1 MENDNL
7 GGEKALLEERRKK
20 LDQLRDKG
28 SAYGN
33 TFKPQNSAKKL
44 HEEYGQFSKE
54 ALVKKDI
61 KNISIAGRIVLKRVM
76 GKASFATLR
85 DSSGDI
91 QIYVTK
97 NNVDE
102 SVYEDFKT
110 WDLGD
115 IVGISGTLFRTQK
128 DELTIDV
135 WDLEM
140 ITKSLRPMPEKFKG
154 LTDIEARY
162 RQRYLDLMTNTSTK
176 EVFIKRTKIIDSMRK
191 IMNKVGYL
199 EVETPMM
206 HPLAGGAVARPFVTQ
221 HNALGQDLYLRI
233 APELYLKRLLVGGFD
248 KVFEI
253 NRSFRNEGLST
264 KHNPEFTMM
273 EWYEAYASMQDQMNL
288 TKEIILNAASA
299 AGCKSKIT
307 WDGEEINLDNFNQST
322 LTDLVLEHNK
332 DLSKDDIANKKV
344 LSNFLKDKKIKI
356 EKNWEVGRMLLEV
369 FEETV
374 ESRLIDPTFVTEY
387 PVEVSP
393 LSRRNQDNPDFADR
407 FELFIG
413 GKEFAN
419 GFCELNDP
427 DDQASRFEKQVEAK
441 DSGDKEAMDY
451 DHDYITALEHGMPPA
466 VGVGMGVDRLVML
479 LTNQS
484 SIRDV
489 LLFPQLKS
497 NE

>member
-1 MENDNL
+1 MEKDNL
-7 GGEKALLEERRKK
+7 SGEKALIEERRKK

-33 TFKPQNSAKKL
+33 SFKPQNNSNDIFK
-44 HEEYGQFSKE
+44 EYGEFSKDE
-54 ALVKKDI
+54 LAEKDI

-76 GKASFATLR
+76 GNASFATLR

-97 NNVDE
+97 NNVEE

-115 IVGISGTLFRTQK
+115 IVGVSGSLFRTK
-128 DELTIDV
+128 TDELTIDV

-162 RQRYLDLMTNTSTK
+162 RQRYLDLMTNTATK

-191 IMNKVGYL
+191 KMNEVGYL

-233 APELYLKRLLVGGFD
+233 APELYLKRLLVGGFE

-273 EWYEAYASMQDQMNL
+273 EWYQAYASMQDQMDL
-288 TKEIILNAASA
+288 TRDIILNAASA
-299 AGCKSKIT
+299 ASCESIIK
-307 WDGEEINLDNFNQST
+307 WDDVDINLDNFTQST
-322 LTDLVLEHNK
+322 LTSLVLDHNK
-332 DLSKDDIANKKV
+332 ELSEDDLIDKHKLSDFLKNKKV
-344 LSNFLKDKKIKI
+344 KV
-356 EKNWEVGRMLLEV
+356 EKNWGVGRMILEI

-374 ESRLIDPTFVTEY
+374 ESKLIDPTFVTEY

-393 LSRRNQDNPDFADR
+393 LSRRSEENPDFADR

-427 DDQASRFEKQVEAK
+427 DDQASRFEDQVAAK

-466 VGVGMGVDRLVML
+466 VGVGLGVDRLVML

-497 NE
+497 

>member
-1 MENDNL
+1 MDKDNL
-7 GGEKALLEERRKK
+7 SGEKALIEERRKK
-20 LDQLRDKG
+20 LEQLRDKG
-28 SAYGN
+28 NAYGN
-33 TFKPQNSAKKL
+33 SFKPENNAKDL
-44 HEEYGQFSKE
+44 HEKYGEFSKE
-54 ALVKKDI
+54 ELVEKKIKDI
-61 KNISIAGRIVLKRVM
+61 SVAGRIVLKRVM
-76 GKASFATLR
+76 GNASFATLR

-97 NNVDE
+97 NNVEE

-115 IVGISGTLFRTQK
+115 IVGVSGTIFRTK
-128 DELTIDV
+128 TDELTIDV

-162 RQRYLDLMTNTSTK
+162 RQRYLDLMTNTDTK
-176 EVFIKRTKIIDSMRK
+176 EIFIKRTKIIDSMRTK
-191 IMNKVGYL
+191 MNERGYL

-206 HPLAGGAVARPFVTQ
+206 HPLAGGAVARPFITQ

-233 APELYLKRLLVGGFD
+233 APELYLKRLLVGGFE

-273 EWYEAYASMQDQMNL
+273 EWYEAYASMQDQMDL
-288 TKEIILNAASA
+288 TKDIILSA
-299 AGCKSKIT
+299 AKAAECDSKIE
-307 WDGEEINLDNFNQST
+307 WGDSKINLSNFKQAT
-322 LTDLVLEHNK
+322 LSELVIEHNK
-332 DLSKDDIANKKV
+332 DISREDLDNKKK
-344 LSNFLKDKKIKI
+344 LEEFLKNKKIKI
-356 EKNWEVGRMLLEV
+356 EKNWGTGRMILEV

-374 ESRLIDPTFVTEY
+374 EDKLIDPTFVTEY

-393 LSRRNQDNPDFADR
+393 LSRRNTENPDYADR

-427 DDQASRFEKQVEAK
+427 DDQASRFEDQVAAK

-497 NE
+497 

>member
-1 MENDNL
+1 MDKDNL
-7 GGEKALLEERRKK
+7 SGEKALIEERRKK
-20 LDQLRDKG
+20 LEQLRDKG
-28 SAYGN
+28 DAYGN
-33 TFKPQNSAKKL
+33 SFKPKNNAKDL
-44 HEEYGQFSKE
+44 HDEYGKYSKE
-54 ALVKKDI
+54 ELVDKKVKD
-61 KNISIAGRIVLKRVM
+61 ISIAGRIVLKRVM
-76 GKASFATLR
+76 GNASFATVR

-97 NNVDE
+97 NNVEE

-115 IVGISGTLFRTQK
+115 IVGISGSMFRTK
-128 DELTIDV
+128 TDELTIDA

-162 RQRYLDLMTNTSTK
+162 RQRYLDLMTNNDTK
-176 EVFIKRTKIIDSMRK
+176 EIFIKRTKIIDSMRK
-191 IMNKVGYL
+191 KMNDCGYL

-206 HPLAGGAVARPFVTQ
+206 HPLAGGAVARPFITQ

-233 APELYLKRLLVGGFD
+233 APELYLKRLLVGGFER
-248 KVFEI
+248 VFEI

-273 EWYEAYASMQDQMNL
+273 EWYQAYASMQEQMDL
-288 TKEIILNAASA
+288 TRDIILSA
-299 AGCKSKIT
+299 AAAAECDTKIVWGDT
-307 WDGEEINLDNFNQST
+307 KINLDNFKQST
-322 LTDLVLEHNK
+322 LSDLVLEHNK
-332 DLSKDDIANKKV
+332 DLIKEDLNNKGKLEQFLKKKKV
-344 LSNFLKDKKIKI
+344 KI
-356 EKNWEVGRMLLEV
+356 EKNWGIGRMLLEA

-374 ESRLIDPTFVTEY
+374 EENLIDPTFVTEY

-393 LSRRNQDNPDFADR
+393 LSRRNEENPDYADR

-427 DDQASRFEKQVEAK
+427 DDQASRFEDQVAAK

-497 NE
+497 

>member
-1 MENDNL
+1 MDKDNL
-7 GGEKALLEERRKK
+7 GGEKAIIEERRKK
-20 LDQLRDKG
+20 LEQLRDKG

-33 TFKPQNSAKKL
+33 SFKPKNNAKSLIEK
-44 HEEYGQFSKE
+44 YGDISKE
-54 ALVKKDI
+54 DLAEKNI

-76 GKASFATLR
+76 GNASFATLR

-115 IVGISGTLFRTQK
+115 IVGVSGSLFRTK
-128 DELTIDV
+128 TDELTIDV

-162 RQRYLDLMTNTSTK
+162 RQRYLDLMTNNSTK
-176 EVFIKRTKIIDSMRK
+176 EVFIKRTKIIDSIRRK
-191 IMNKVGYL
+191 MNEIGYL

-233 APELYLKRLLVGGFD
+233 APELYLKRLLVGGFE

-273 EWYEAYASMQDQMNL
+273 EWYEAYASMQEQMDL
-288 TKEIILNAASA
+288 TREIILNAAEA
-299 AGCKSKIT
+299 ASCSDVIE
-307 WDGEEINLDNFNQST
+307 WDGISINLKKFNQLT
-322 LTDLVLEHNK
+322 LTELVLSHNK
-332 DLSKDDIANKKV
+332 DLTESDTSDEKKLANF
-344 LSNFLKDKKIKI
+344 LSNKKIKV
-356 EKNWEVGRMLLEV
+356 EKNWGAGRMLLEI

-374 ESRLIDPTFVTEY
+374 ESELINPTFVTEY

-393 LSRRNQDNPDFADR
+393 LSRRNEEKPDFADR

-427 DDQASRFEKQVEAK
+427 DDQASRFEDQVAAK

-451 DHDYITALEHGMPPA
+451 DQDYITALEHGMPPA
-466 VGVGMGVDRLVML
+466 VGVGLGIDRLVML

-497 NE
+497 

>member
-1 MENDNL
+1 MDNDNL
-7 GGEKALLEERRKK
+7 GGEKAIIEERRRK
-20 LDQLRDKG
+20 LEQLRDKG
-28 SAYGN
+28 EAYGN
-33 TFKPQNSAKKL
+33 SFKPKNNAKNL
-44 HEEYGQFSKE
+44 HEEYGGFSKDE
-54 ALVKKDI
+54 LSEKNIKD
-61 KNISIAGRIVLKRVM
+61 ISIAGRIILKRVM
-76 GKASFATLR
+76 GNASFATLR
-85 DSSGDI
+85 DSTGDI

-97 NNVDE
+97 NNVEE

-115 IVGISGTLFRTQK
+115 IVGVSGSLFRTK
-128 DELTIDV
+128 TDELTIDV

-154 LTDIEARY
+154 LTDVEARY
-162 RQRYLDLMTNTSTK
+162 RQRYLDLMTNNATK

-191 IMNKVGYL
+191 IMNESGYL

-233 APELYLKRLLVGGFD
+233 APELYLKRLLVGGFE

-273 EWYEAYASMQDQMNL
+273 EWYQAYASMEDQMNL
-288 TKEIILNAASA
+288 TQEIITNAAIA
-299 AGCKSKIT
+299 ANC
-307 WDGEEINLDNFNQST
+307 GETIEWGDQKINLKNFNQFT
-322 LTDLVLEHNK
+322 LSDLVVNHNK
-332 DLSKDDIANKKV
+332 ELSKADLNDKDKLV
-344 LSNFLKDKKIKI
+344 EFLKSKKIKI
-356 EKNWEVGRMLLEV
+356 EKNWGKGRMLLEI

-374 ESRLIDPTFVTEY
+374 ENNLIDPSFVTEY

-393 LSRRNQDNPDFADR
+393 LSRRNEENPDFADR

-427 DDQASRFEKQVEAK
+427 DDQASRFEDQVAAK
-441 DSGDKEAMDY
+441 ESGDNEAMDY
-451 DHDYITALEHGMPPA
+451 DKDYITALEHGMPPA
-466 VGVGMGVDRLVML
+466 VGVGLGVDRLVML

-497 NE
+497 

>member
-1 MENDNL
+1 MDNENL
-7 GGEKALLEERRKK
+7 GGEKAILEERRKK

-33 TFKPQNSAKKL
+33 SFKPQNKAQKL
-44 HEEYGQFSKE
+44 HDEYGSFSKE
-54 ALVKKDI
+54 ELVEKDI
-61 KNISIAGRIVLKRVM
+61 KNISIAGRIILKRVM

-102 SVYEDFKT
+102 DVYEDFKT

-191 IMNKVGYL
+191 IMNEVGYL

-233 APELYLKRLLVGGFD
+233 APELYLKRLLVGGFER
-248 KVFEI
+248 VFEI

-273 EWYEAYASMQDQMNL
+273 EWYQAYASMQDQMDL
-288 TKEIILNAASA
+288 TRDIILNAAKAINCESNI
-299 AGCKSKIT
+299 K
-307 WDGEEINLDNFNQST
+307 WDDIEINLDNFTQST
-322 LTDLVLEHNK
+322 LTNLVLDHNK
-332 DLSKDDIANKKV
+332 DLSVDDLNDSKKLEEV
-344 LSNFLKDKKIKI
+344 LKKHNIKI
-356 EKNWEVGRMLLEV
+356 EKRWGSGRMLLEI

-374 ESRLIDPTFVTEY
+374 ESNLIDPTFVTEY

-393 LSRRNQDNPDFADR
+393 LSRRNEEKPEFADR

-427 DDQASRFEKQVEAK
+427 DDQASRFVDQVAAK

-451 DHDYITALEHGMPPA
+451 DQDYITALEHGMPPA

-497 NE
+497 

>member
-1 MENDNL
+1 MDNDNL
-7 GGEKALLEERRKK
+7 GGEKAIIEERRRK
-20 LDQLRDKG
+20 LEQLRDKG
-28 SAYGN
+28 EAYGN
-33 TFKPQNSAKKL
+33 SFKPKNNAKNL
-44 HEEYGQFSKE
+44 HEEYGGFSKDE
-54 ALVKKDI
+54 LSEKNIKD
-61 KNISIAGRIVLKRVM
+61 ISIAGRIILKRVM
-76 GKASFATLR
+76 GNASFATLR
-85 DSSGDI
+85 DSTGDI

-97 NNVDE
+97 NNVEE

-115 IVGISGTLFRTQK
+115 IVGVSGSLFRTK
-128 DELTIDV
+128 TDELTIDV

-154 LTDIEARY
+154 LTDVEARY
-162 RQRYLDLMTNTSTK
+162 RQRYLDLMTNNATK

-191 IMNKVGYL
+191 IMNESGYL

-233 APELYLKRLLVGGFD
+233 APELYLKRLLVGGFE

-273 EWYEAYASMQDQMNL
+273 EWYQAYASMEDQMNL
-288 TKEIILNAASA
+288 TQEIITNAAIA
-299 AGCKSKIT
+299 ANCGEKIE
-307 WDGEEINLDNFNQST
+307 WGDQKINLKNFNQFT
-322 LTDLVLEHNK
+322 LSDLVVNHNK
-332 DLSKDDIANKKV
+332 ELSKADLNDKDKLAE
-344 LSNFLKDKKIKI
+344 FLKSKKIKV
-356 EKNWEVGRMLLEV
+356 EKNWGKGRMLLEI

-374 ESRLIDPTFVTEY
+374 ENNLIDPSFVTEY

-393 LSRRNQDNPDFADR
+393 LSRRNEENPDFADR

-427 DDQASRFEKQVEAK
+427 DDQASRFEDQVAAK
-441 DSGDKEAMDY
+441 ESGDNEAMDY
-451 DHDYITALEHGMPPA
+451 DKDYITALEHGMPPA
-466 VGVGMGVDRLVML
+466 VGVGLGVDRLVML

-497 NE
+497 

>member
-1 MENDNL
+1 MDKDNL
-7 GGEKALLEERRKK
+7 SGEKALIEERRKK

-33 TFKPQNSAKKL
+33 SFKPQNNSNDIFK
-44 HEEYGQFSKE
+44 EYGEFSKDE
-54 ALVKKDI
+54 LAEKDI

-76 GKASFATLR
+76 GNASFATLR

-97 NNVDE
+97 NNVE
-102 SVYEDFKT
+102 QSVYEDFKT

-115 IVGISGTLFRTQK
+115 IVGVSGSLFRTK
-128 DELTIDV
+128 TDELTIDV

-162 RQRYLDLMTNTSTK
+162 RQRYLDLMTNTATK

-191 IMNKVGYL
+191 KMNEVGYL

-233 APELYLKRLLVGGFD
+233 APELYLKRLLVGGFE

-273 EWYEAYASMQDQMNL
+273 EWYQAYASMQDQMDL
-288 TKEIILNAASA
+288 TRDIILNAASA
-299 AGCKSKIT
+299 ASCESIIK
-307 WDGEEINLDNFNQST
+307 WDDVDINLDNFTQST
-322 LTDLVLEHNK
+322 LTSLVLDHNK
-332 DLSKDDIANKKV
+332 ELSEDDLTDKHKLSDFLKNKKV
-344 LSNFLKDKKIKI
+344 KV
-356 EKNWEVGRMLLEV
+356 EKNWGVGRMVLEI

-374 ESRLIDPTFVTEY
+374 ESKLIDPTFVTEY

-393 LSRRNQDNPDFADR
+393 LSRRSEENPDFADR

-427 DDQASRFEKQVEAK
+427 DDQASRFEDQVAAK

-466 VGVGMGVDRLVML
+466 VGVGLGVDRLVML

-497 NE
+497 

>member
-1 MENDNL
+1 MDKDNL
-7 GGEKALLEERRKK
+7 SGEKALIEERRKK

-33 TFKPQNSAKKL
+33 SFKPQNNSNDIFK
-44 HEEYGQFSKE
+44 EYGEFSKDE
-54 ALVKKDI
+54 LAEKDI

-76 GKASFATLR
+76 GNASFATLR

-97 NNVDE
+97 NNVE
-102 SVYEDFKT
+102 QSVYEDFKT

-115 IVGISGTLFRTQK
+115 IVGVSGSLFRTK
-128 DELTIDV
+128 TDELTIDV

-162 RQRYLDLMTNTSTK
+162 RQRYLDLMTNTATK

-191 IMNKVGYL
+191 KMNEVGYL

-221 HNALGQDLYLRI
+221 HNALGQDLFLRI
-233 APELYLKRLLVGGFD
+233 APELYLKRLLVGGFE

-273 EWYEAYASMQDQMNL
+273 EWYQAYASMQDQMDL
-288 TKEIILNAASA
+288 TRDIILNAASA
-299 AGCKSKIT
+299 ASCESIIK
-307 WDGEEINLDNFNQST
+307 WDDVDINLDNFTQST
-322 LTDLVLEHNK
+322 LTSLVLDHNK
-332 DLSKDDIANKKV
+332 DLVEDDLTDKDKLSDFLKNKKV
-344 LSNFLKDKKIKI
+344 KV
-356 EKNWEVGRMLLEV
+356 EKNWGVGRMILEI

-374 ESRLIDPTFVTEY
+374 ESKLIDPTFVTEY

-393 LSRRNQDNPDFADR
+393 LSRRSEENPDFADR

-427 DDQASRFEKQVEAK
+427 DDQASRFEDQVAAK

-466 VGVGMGVDRLVML
+466 VGVGLGVDRLVML

-497 NE
+497 

>member
-1 MENDNL
+1 MDKDNL
-7 GGEKALLEERRKK
+7 SGEKALIEERRKK
-20 LDQLRDKG
+20 LDQLRDRG

-33 TFKPQNSAKKL
+33 SFKPNNKAQKL
-44 HEEYGQFSKE
+44 HDEFGSFSKE
-54 ALVKKDI
+54 ELAEKDI

-102 SVYEDFKT
+102 DVYEDFKT

-115 IVGISGTLFRTQK
+115 IVGISGKLFRTQK

-162 RQRYLDLMTNTSTK
+162 RQRYLDLMTNSSTK

-191 IMNKVGYL
+191 IMNKSGYL

-233 APELYLKRLLVGGFD
+233 APELYLKRLLVGGFER
-248 KVFEI
+248 VFEI

-273 EWYEAYASMQDQMNL
+273 EWYQAYASMQDQMDL
-288 TKEIILNAASA
+288 TRDIILNAAEA
-299 AGCKSKIT
+299 INCESKIS
-307 WDGEEINLDNFNQST
+307 WDGIEINLGNFTQST
-322 LTDLVLEHNK
+322 LTNLVLEHNK
-332 DLSKDDIANKKV
+332 DLSADDLNNSKK
-344 LSNFLKDKKIKI
+344 LD
-356 EKNWEVGRMLLEV
+356 
-369 FEETV
+369 
-374 ESRLIDPTFVTEY
+374 
-387 PVEVSP
+387 
-393 LSRRNQDNPDFADR
+393 
-407 FELFIG
+407 
-413 GKEFAN
+413 
-419 GFCELNDP
+419 
-427 DDQASRFEKQVEAK
+427 
-441 DSGDKEAMDY
+441 
-451 DHDYITALEHGMPPA
+451 
-466 VGVGMGVDRLVML
+466 
-479 LTNQS
+479 
-484 SIRDV
+484 
-489 LLFPQLKS
+489 
-497 NE
+497 

>member
-1 MENDNL
+1 MDKDNI
-7 GGEKALLEERRKK
+7 GGEKAILEERRKK

-33 TFKPQNSAKKL
+33 TFKPKNNSKEL
-44 HEEYGQFSKE
+44 QDEYGKFNKVE
-54 ALVKKDI
+54 LLEKDI
-61 KNISIAGRIVLKRVM
+61 KNISIAGRIILKRVM
-76 GKASFATLR
+76 GKASFATIR
-85 DSSGDI
+85 DSFGDI

-97 NNVDE
+97 NNVDDE
-102 SVYEDFKT
+102 VYEDFKT

-115 IVGISGTLFRTQK
+115 IVGVSGTLFRTQR
-128 DELTIDV
+128 DELTIDA
-135 WDLEM
+135 WDIEM

-162 RQRYLDLMTNTSTK
+162 RQRYLDLMTNTSSK

-206 HPLAGGAVARPFVTQ
+206 HPLAGGAVARPFVTK

-273 EWYEAYASMQDQMNL
+273 EWYEAYASMPDQMNL

-307 WDGEEINLDNFNQST
+307 WDENEINLDNFNQST

-332 DLSKDDIANKKV
+332 DLSKDVIANKEV
-344 LSNFLKDKKIKI
+344 LSHFLKDKKIKI
-356 EKNWEVGRMLLEV
+356 KKNWDVGRMLLEV

>member
-1 MENDNL
+1 MDKDNI
-7 GGEKALLEERRKK
+7 GGEKAILEERRKK

-33 TFKPQNSAKKL
+33 TFKPKNNSKEL
-44 HEEYGQFSKE
+44 QDEYGKFNKVE
-54 ALVKKDI
+54 LLEKDI

-85 DSSGDI
+85 DASGDI

-97 NNVDE
+97 NNVDD

-162 RQRYLDLMTNTSTK
+162 RQRYLDLMTNTSSK

-273 EWYEAYASMQDQMNL
+273 EWYETYASMQDQMNL

-307 WDGEEINLDNFNQST
+307 WDENEINLDNFNQST

-332 DLSKDDIANKKV
+332 DLSKDVIANKEV
-344 LSNFLKDKKIKI
+344 LSHFLKDKKIKI
-356 EKNWEVGRMLLEV
+356 KKNWDVGRMLLEV

-374 ESRLIDPTFVTEY
+374 ESKLIDPTFVTEY

-497 NE
+497 ND

>member
-1 MENDNL
+1 MDNENL
-7 GGEKALLEERRKK
+7 GGEKAILEERRKK

-33 TFKPQNSAKKL
+33 SFKPENSSKNL
-44 HEEYGQFSKE
+44 HEKYGKFSKE
-54 ALVKKDI
+54 DLAKKDI

-97 NNVDE
+97 NNVDDD
-102 SVYEDFKT
+102 VYEDFKT

-115 IVGISGTLFRTQK
+115 IVGVSGTLFRTQK
-128 DELTIDV
+128 DELTIDA
-135 WDLEM
+135 WDIEM

-162 RQRYLDLMTNTSTK
+162 RQRYLDLMTNSATK
-176 EVFIKRTKIIDSMRK
+176 DVFIKRTKIIDSMRK
-191 IMNKVGYL
+191 KMNKVGYL

-233 APELYLKRLLVGGFD
+233 APELYLKRLLVGGFE

-273 EWYEAYASMQDQMNL
+273 EWYQAYATMQDQMDL
-288 TKEIILNAASA
+288 TRDIILNAAEA
-299 AGCKSKIT
+299 AECPSKLK
-307 WDGEEINLDNFNQST
+307 WDDIEINLNNFSQSS
-322 LTDLVLEHNK
+322 LSNLVLEHND
-332 DLSKDDIANKKV
+332 DLSEDDLTDSDKLKA
-344 LSNFLKDKKIKI
+344 FLKSKNIRI
-356 EKNWEVGRMLLEV
+356 ENSWGEGRMLLEV

-374 ESRLIDPTFVTEY
+374 ESKLIDPTFVTEY

-393 LSRRNQDNPDFADR
+393 LSRRNEEKPEFADR

-427 DDQASRFEKQVEAK
+427 DDQASRFEDQVAAK
-441 DSGDKEAMDY
+441 NSGDKEAMDY

-497 NE
+497 

>member
-1 MENDNL
+1 MEKDNL
-7 GGEKALLEERRKK
+7 SGEKALIEERRKK

-33 TFKPQNSAKKL
+33 SFKPQNNSNDIFK
-44 HEEYGQFSKE
+44 EYGEFSKDE
-54 ALVKKDI
+54 LAEKDI

-76 GKASFATLR
+76 GNASFATLR

-97 NNVDE
+97 NNVEE

-115 IVGISGTLFRTQK
+115 IVGVSGSLFRTK
-128 DELTIDV
+128 TDELTIDV

-162 RQRYLDLMTNTSTK
+162 RQRYLDLMTNTATK

-191 IMNKVGYL
+191 KMNEVGYL

-233 APELYLKRLLVGGFD
+233 APELYLKRLLVGGFE

-273 EWYEAYASMQDQMNL
+273 EWYQAYASMQDQMDL
-288 TKEIILNAASA
+288 TRDIILNAASA
-299 AGCKSKIT
+299 ASCESIIK
-307 WDGEEINLDNFNQST
+307 WDDVDINLNNFTQST
-322 LTDLVLEHNK
+322 LTSLVLDHNK
-332 DLSKDDIANKKV
+332 ELSEDDLIDKHKLSDFLKNKKV
-344 LSNFLKDKKIKI
+344 KV
-356 EKNWEVGRMLLEV
+356 EKNWGVGRMILEI

-374 ESRLIDPTFVTEY
+374 ESKLIDPTFVTEY

-393 LSRRNQDNPDFADR
+393 LSRRSEENPDFADR

-427 DDQASRFEKQVEAK
+427 DDQASRFEDQVAAK

-466 VGVGMGVDRLVML
+466 VGVGLGVDRLVML

-497 NE
+497 

>member
-1 MENDNL
+1 MDNENL
-7 GGEKALLEERRKK
+7 GGEKAILEERRKK

-33 TFKPQNSAKKL
+33 SFKPQNKAQKL
-44 HEEYGQFSKE
+44 HDEYGSFSKE
-54 ALVKKDI
+54 ELVEKDI
-61 KNISIAGRIVLKRVM
+61 KNISIAGRIILKRVM

-102 SVYEDFKT
+102 DVYEDFKT

-115 IVGISGTLFRTQK
+115 IVGISGALFRTQK

-307 WDGEEINLDNFNQST
+307 WDDEEINLDNFHQFT
-322 LTDLVLEHNK
+322 LTELVLEHNR
-332 DLSKDDIANKKV
+332 DLSKDDIANKEV
-344 LSNFLKDKKIKI
+344 LLNFLKDKKIKI
-356 EKNWEVGRMLLEV
+356 EKNWDVGRMLLEV

-374 ESRLIDPTFVTEY
+374 ESKLIDPTFVTEY

-419 GFCELNDP
+419 GFCQLTDP

>member
-1 MENDNL
+1 MDNDNL
-7 GGEKALLEERRKK
+7 GGEKAIIEERRKK
-20 LDQLRDKG
+20 LEQLRDKG
-28 SAYGN
+28 EAYGN
-33 TFKPQNSAKKL
+33 SFKPKNNAKNL
-44 HEEYGQFSKE
+44 HEEYGGFSKDE
-54 ALVKKDI
+54 LSEKNIKD
-61 KNISIAGRIVLKRVM
+61 ISIAGRIILKRVM
-76 GKASFATLR
+76 GNASFATLR
-85 DSSGDI
+85 DSTGDI

-97 NNVDE
+97 NNVEE

-115 IVGISGTLFRTQK
+115 IVGVSGSLFRTK
-128 DELTIDV
+128 TDELTIDV

-154 LTDIEARY
+154 LTDVEARY
-162 RQRYLDLMTNTSTK
+162 RQRYLDLMTNNATK

-191 IMNKVGYL
+191 IMNESGYL

-233 APELYLKRLLVGGFD
+233 APELYLKRLLVGGFE

-273 EWYEAYASMQDQMNL
+273 EWYQAYASMEDQMNL
-288 TKEIILNAASA
+288 TQEIITNAAVA
-299 AGCKSKIT
+299 ANCDETIEWGDQK
-307 WDGEEINLDNFNQST
+307 INLKNFNQFT
-322 LTDLVLEHNK
+322 LSDLVVNHNK
-332 DLSKDDIANKKV
+332 ELSKSDLNDKDKLV
-344 LSNFLKDKKIKI
+344 EFLKSKKIKI
-356 EKNWEVGRMLLEV
+356 EKSWGKGRMLLEI

-374 ESRLIDPTFVTEY
+374 ENNLIDPSFVTEY

-393 LSRRNQDNPDFADR
+393 LSRRNEENPDFADR

-427 DDQASRFEKQVEAK
+427 DDQASRFEDQVAAK
-441 DSGDKEAMDY
+441 ESGDNEAMDY
-451 DHDYITALEHGMPPA
+451 DKDYITALEHGMPPA
-466 VGVGMGVDRLVML
+466 VGVGLGVDRLVML

-497 NE
+497 

>member
-1 MENDNL
+1 MDNENIS
-7 GGEKALLEERRKK
+7 GEKALIEERRKK
-20 LDQLRDKG
+20 LKQLRDRG

-33 TFKPQNSAKKL
+33 SFKPQNNAFKL
-44 HEEYGQFSKE
+44 QEEYGNFSKE
-54 ALVKKDI
+54 VLAEKDVKD
-61 KNISIAGRIVLKRVM
+61 ISIAGRIVLKRVM
-76 GKASFATLR
+76 GNASFATLR
-85 DSSGDI
+85 DASGDI

-102 SVYEDFKT
+102 TVYEDFKT

-115 IVGISGTLFRTQK
+115 IVGVSGSLFKTK
-128 DELTIDV
+128 TDELTIDV

-162 RQRYLDLMTNTSTK
+162 RQRYLDLMTNNETK
-176 EVFIKRTKIIDSMRK
+176 NVFIKRTRIIDSLRK
-191 IMNKVGYL
+191 KMNECNYL

-206 HPLAGGAVARPFVTQ
+206 HPLAGGAVARPFITQ

-233 APELYLKRLLVGGFD
+233 APELYLKRLLVGGFER
-248 KVFEI
+248 VFEI

-273 EWYEAYASMQDQMNL
+273 EWYQAYASMQDQMDL
-288 TKEIILNAASA
+288 TKDIILRAASA
-299 AGCKSKIT
+299 AGCGSNIEWGDLK
-307 WDGEEINLDNFNQST
+307 INLDNFKQST
-322 LTDLVLEHNK
+322 LSDLVIEFNK
-332 DLSKDDIANKKV
+332 SLTKDDLSNKQKLQDILNDKKV
-344 LSNFLKDKKIKI
+344 KI
-356 EKNWEVGRMLLEV
+356 EKSWGTGRMLLEV

-374 ESRLIDPTFVTEY
+374 ESKLIDPTFVTQY

-393 LSRRNQDNPDFADR
+393 LSRRSESNPDYADR

-427 DDQASRFEKQVEAK
+427 DDQASRFEDQVVAK

-497 NE
+497 

>member
-1 MENDNL
+1 MEKDNL
-7 GGEKALLEERRKK
+7 SGEKALIEERRKK

-33 TFKPQNSAKKL
+33 SFKPQNNSNDIFK
-44 HEEYGQFSKE
+44 EYGEFSKDE
-54 ALVKKDI
+54 LAEKDI

-76 GKASFATLR
+76 GNASFATLR

-97 NNVDE
+97 NNVEE

-115 IVGISGTLFRTQK
+115 IVGVSGSLFRTK
-128 DELTIDV
+128 TDELTIDV

-162 RQRYLDLMTNTSTK
+162 RQRYLDLMTNTATK
-176 EVFIKRTKIIDSMRK
+176 EVFIKRTKIIDAMRK
-191 IMNKVGYL
+191 KMNEVGYL

-233 APELYLKRLLVGGFD
+233 APELYLKRLLVGGFE

-273 EWYEAYASMQDQMNL
+273 EWYQAYASMQDQMDL
-288 TKEIILNAASA
+288 TRDIILNAASA
-299 AGCKSKIT
+299 ASCESIIK
-307 WDGEEINLDNFNQST
+307 WDDVDINLDNFSQST
-322 LTDLVLEHNK
+322 LTSLVLDHNK
-332 DLSKDDIANKKV
+332 ELSEDDLTDKHKLSDFLKNKKV
-344 LSNFLKDKKIKI
+344 KV
-356 EKNWEVGRMLLEV
+356 EKNWGVGRMILEI

-374 ESRLIDPTFVTEY
+374 ESKLIDPTFVTEY

-393 LSRRNQDNPDFADR
+393 LSRRSEENPDFADR

-427 DDQASRFEKQVEAK
+427 DDQASRFEDQVAAK

-466 VGVGMGVDRLVML
+466 VGVGLGVDRLVML

-497 NE
+497 

>member
-1 MENDNL
+1 MDKDNL
-7 GGEKALLEERRKK
+7 SGEKALIEERRKK

-33 TFKPQNSAKKL
+33 SFKPQNNSNDIFK
-44 HEEYGQFSKE
+44 EYGEFSKDE
-54 ALVKKDI
+54 LAEKDI

-76 GKASFATLR
+76 GNASFATLR

-97 NNVDE
+97 NNVE
-102 SVYEDFKT
+102 QSVYEDFKT

-115 IVGISGTLFRTQK
+115 IVGVSGSLFRTK
-128 DELTIDV
+128 TDELTIDV

-162 RQRYLDLMTNTSTK
+162 RQRYLDLMTNTATK

-191 IMNKVGYL
+191 KMNEVGYL

-233 APELYLKRLLVGGFD
+233 APELYLKRLLVGGFE

-273 EWYEAYASMQDQMNL
+273 EWYQAYASMQDQMDL
-288 TKEIILNAASA
+288 TRDIILNAASA
-299 AGCKSKIT
+299 ASCESIIK
-307 WDGEEINLDNFNQST
+307 WDDVDINLDNFSQST
-322 LTDLVLEHNK
+322 LTSLVLDHNK
-332 DLSKDDIANKKV
+332 ELSEDDLTDKHKLSDFLKNKKV
-344 LSNFLKDKKIKI
+344 KV
-356 EKNWEVGRMLLEV
+356 EKNWGVGRMILEI

-374 ESRLIDPTFVTEY
+374 ESKLIDPTFVTEY

-393 LSRRNQDNPDFADR
+393 LSRRSEENPDFADR

-427 DDQASRFEKQVEAK
+427 DDQASRFEDQVAAK

-466 VGVGMGVDRLVML
+466 VGVGLGVDRLVML

-497 NE
+497 

>member
-1 MENDNL
+1 MDKDNL
-7 GGEKALLEERRKK
+7 SGEKALIEERRKK

-33 TFKPQNSAKKL
+33 SFKPQNNSNDIFK
-44 HEEYGQFSKE
+44 EYGEFSKDE
-54 ALVKKDI
+54 LAEKDI

-76 GKASFATLR
+76 GNASFATLR

-97 NNVDE
+97 NNVE
-102 SVYEDFKT
+102 QSVYEDFKT

-115 IVGISGTLFRTQK
+115 IVGVSGSLFRTK
-128 DELTIDV
+128 TDELTIDV

-162 RQRYLDLMTNTSTK
+162 RQRYLDLMTNTATK

-191 IMNKVGYL
+191 KMNEVGYL

-221 HNALGQDLYLRI
+221 HNALGQDLFLRI
-233 APELYLKRLLVGGFD
+233 APELYLKRLLVGGFE

-273 EWYEAYASMQDQMNL
+273 EWYQAYASMQDQMDL
-288 TKEIILNAASA
+288 TRDIILNAASA
-299 AGCKSKIT
+299 ASCESIIK
-307 WDGEEINLDNFNQST
+307 WDDVDINLDNFSQST
-322 LTDLVLEHNK
+322 LTSLVLDHNK
-332 DLSKDDIANKKV
+332 ELSEDDLTDKYKLSDFLKNKKV
-344 LSNFLKDKKIKI
+344 KV
-356 EKNWEVGRMLLEV
+356 EKNWGVGRMILEI

-374 ESRLIDPTFVTEY
+374 ESKLIDPTFVTEY

-393 LSRRNQDNPDFADR
+393 LSRRSEENPDFADR

-427 DDQASRFEKQVEAK
+427 DDQASRFEDQVAAK

-466 VGVGMGVDRLVML
+466 VGVGLGVDRLVML

-497 NE
+497 